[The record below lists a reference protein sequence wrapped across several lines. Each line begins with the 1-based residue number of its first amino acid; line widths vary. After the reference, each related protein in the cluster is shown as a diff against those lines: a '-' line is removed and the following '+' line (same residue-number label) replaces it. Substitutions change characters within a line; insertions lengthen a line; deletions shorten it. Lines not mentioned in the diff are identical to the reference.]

1 MAVSFKVPKSPSRS
15 IFNIDQFLGVD
26 MTNNGTS
33 VDERM
38 SPNAPNMIRDVPG
51 KVRKRTGYKVE
62 KDFGSGVIYG
72 AHVLANTS
80 TNSGDFVA
88 NRNMASLPNAEMT
101 VKGESS
107 VYIYSPVEIPVGV
120 GVHISFTYTTDKALS
135 IHPYV
140 ADYSACE
147 AELDMLNQAQ
157 AFHFA
162 MGFEGDVSE
171 EYNAFEIT
179 NATAGD
185 AKLKLTDIMVYI
197 NYDKDD
203 IISEYRGFQTVQ
215 ESSLY
220 TPNATVYTY
229 ADSTDALSSS
239 AASEDASF
247 SVNSSN
253 VKGLVFVEFDIAVED
268 MTGAT
273 FESLNVKYNCDKDDS
288 GTTVTGLISTVDS
301 SKSNTI
307 HVARVID
314 PAYDHSTYDVDNSKL
329 ADVVVTVNV
338 TDYTSWTANVKIRNF
353 KMYSVALKSNFYE
366 EGGLTLIHIDN
377 ELYKSDSAGNYTLV
391 SSQMNEHRSRSWQ
404 FENKLY
410 IIDGQTYWV
419 YDADTDTF
427 ANVVNSSYAK
437 IPLMYI
443 SCNPDGDGTQYED
456 KNLLSDGFEQRFL
469 VDSDHS
475 TADTFQLIFS
485 PLTDDPI
492 TVKVMKDQTGEMV
505 TKELNVDY
513 TVNKT
518 TGVVTF
524 ISGHEPGA
532 TPLTGEDNVYIT
544 AYYSASAPMSKAE
557 CISKCTIGALFG
569 INGASDRLFLS
580 GNPDY
585 PNVDWHSDQYDP
597 GYIADTS
604 YSKLGSD
611 TSAIVGYT
619 LVNNYL
625 AAHKDE
631 NETEHN
637 IIVREGDLVAIGQTT
652 KSDSASDVTTY
663 DEKPAFKIINTLQG
677 PGAIAQDTFGYLQT
691 EPLFLT
697 RSGIFAITAQDIT
710 GEKYSQN
717 RSFYVNGSLLEQ
729 NGLEDSFAITFNDM
743 YFLFVNSK
751 VYVLD
756 GLQPIRT
763 DKSEPYATRQYVCF
777 YLTDIPA
784 RIAWVQNNTLYFGTT
799 TGKVCSFYKDKV
811 ALSSYNDDGNAI
823 AAWWET
829 ADLDGRL
836 FYKNKAFRYIAV
848 RLMSVLKSTVTLY
861 SCRRGIWNKIKT
873 KTFSN
878 RVFSFSGLI
887 FSQFTFNNDAT
898 DPVMS
903 SKMRVRKIDKARFK
917 IENLNLNE
925 PFGIHDLAIEYVEN
939 GNYKG

>member
-1 MAVSFKVPKSPSRS
+1 MAVSFKVPASPKRS

-88 NRNMASLPNAEMT
+88 NRNMASLPTAELT
-101 VKGESS
+101 IQGESS

-120 GVHISFTYTTDKALS
+120 GAHISFTYTTNKALS

-140 ADYSACE
+140 ADYSECD
-147 AELDMLNQAQ
+147 AELDMLNQPQ
-157 AFHFA
+157 AFHMA
-162 MGFEGDVSE
+162 VGFNGDVYE

-179 NATAGD
+179 NETAGNVT
-185 AKLKLTDIMVYI
+185 LKLTDIMVYI
-197 NYDKDD
+197 NYDATD

-220 TPNATVYTY
+220 TPDALAYTY

-239 AASEDASF
+239 AASADASF

-253 VKGLVFVEFDIAVED
+253 VKGLVYVEFDIAVED

-273 FESLNVKYNCDKDDS
+273 FESLNVKYNCDKDED
-288 GTTVTGLISTVDS
+288 GTTVTDLISTVDTS
-301 SKSNTI
+301 LTNTI

-314 PAYDHSTYDVDNSKL
+314 PAYDHSTYDVDDSEL
-329 ADVVVTVNV
+329 ADIVVTVNV
-338 TDYTSWTANVKIRNF
+338 TDYSSWTANVKIRNF
-353 KMYSVALKSNFYE
+353 KMYGVTLKDNFYE
-366 EGGLTLIHIDN
+366 EGGLTLIHINN
-377 ELYKSDSAGNYTLV
+377 ELYKSVSAGNYTLI

-404 FENKLY
+404 FENKLF

-419 YDADTDTF
+419 YDADADTF
-427 ANVVNSSYAK
+427 AEVYNSTYAK

-443 SCNPDGDGTQYED
+443 SCNPEGDGRQYED
-456 KNLLSDGFEQRFL
+456 KNLLSDGFEQRFIC
-469 VDSDHS
+469 DNAHA
-475 TADTFQLIFS
+475 TTKKFQLIKDFT
-485 PLTDDPI
+485 PLTAE
-492 TVKVMKDQTGEMV
+492 TVTAKVMDSNGDMQDKVEGTDFT
-505 TKELNVDY
+505 VDR
-513 TVNKT
+513 TNGT
-518 TGVVTF
+518 VTF
-524 ISGHEPGA
+524 NTAPGE
-532 TPLTGEDNVYIT
+532 TPVTGEDNVYIT
-544 AYYSASAPMSKAE
+544 AYYSASSPMSKAE
-557 CISKCTIGALFG
+557 CIQKCTIGALFG
-569 INGASDRLFLS
+569 VNGATDRLFLS

-585 PNVDWHSDQYDP
+585 PNVDWHSEQYDP

-631 NETEHN
+631 NESEHN
-637 IIVREGDLVAIGQTT
+637 IIVREGDYIAVGQTT
-652 KSDSASDVTTY
+652 KSGDDSDVTTY

-677 PGAIAQDTFGYLQT
+677 PGAIAQDTFGYIQT

-697 RSGIFAITAQDIT
+697 RSGVFAITAQDIT

-729 NGLEDSFAITFNDM
+729 NGLEDSCAVTFNDM

-799 TGKVCSFYKDKV
+799 TGKVCSFYKDKT
-811 ALSSYNDDGNAI
+811 ALASYNDDGKAI
-823 AAWWET
+823 NAWWET

-861 SCRRGIWNKIKT
+861 SCRRGIWSKIKT
-873 KTFSN
+873 KSFSN
-878 RVFSFSGLI
+878 RVFSFSGII

-917 IENLNLNE
+917 IENCNLNE

>member
-1 MAVSFKVPKSPSRS
+1 MAVSFKVPASPKRS
-15 IFNIDQFLGVD
+15 IFNIDSFMGVD

-38 SPNAPNMIRDVPG
+38 SPNAPNMIREVPG
-51 KVRKRTGYKVE
+51 KVRKRMGYKVE
-62 KDFGSGVIYG
+62 KDFGKGVIYG

-88 NRNMASLPNAEMT
+88 NRNMASLPNADLT

-120 GVHISFTYTTDKALS
+120 GAHISFTYTTDKALT
-135 IHPYV
+135 IHPYITNHSECD
-140 ADYSACE
+140 AD
-147 AELDMLNQAQ
+147 LDMLNQSQ
-157 AFHFA
+157 DFHFA
-162 MGFEGDVSE
+162 VGFDGDVQE

-179 NATAGD
+179 NSTIGD
-185 AKLKLTDIMVYI
+185 AKLKLSNIMVYI

-203 IISEYRGFQTVQ
+203 IISEYRAFQTVQ
-215 ESSLY
+215 EKSLY
-220 TPNATVYTY
+220 TPNATTYTY

-239 AASEDASF
+239 AASADASF

-253 VKGLVFVEFDIAVED
+253 VKGLVYVEFDIAVED
-268 MTGAT
+268 MSGAT
-273 FESLNVKYNCDKDDS
+273 FESLNVKYNCDKDDD
-288 GTTVTGLISTVDS
+288 GTTVTALISTVDS
-301 SKSNTI
+301 SLTNSI

-314 PAYDHSTYDVDNSKL
+314 PAYDHATYDVDNSL
-329 ADVVVTVNV
+329 LSDVVVTVNV

-353 KMYSVALKSNFYE
+353 KMYAVELKDNFYE
-366 EGGLTLIHIDN
+366 EGGFTLIHIDN
-377 ELYKSDSAGNYTLV
+377 ELYKTDSSGNYTLV
-391 SSQMNEHRSRSWQ
+391 SNAMNEHRSRSWQ
-404 FENKLY
+404 FENRLF
-410 IIDGQTYWV
+410 IIDGQTYWI

-427 ANVVNSSYAK
+427 ANVINSSYAK
-437 IPLMYI
+437 TPLMYI
-443 SCNPDGDGTQYED
+443 SCNPEGGGQQFED
-456 KNLLSDGFEQRFL
+456 KNLLTDAFEQHFL
-469 VDSDHS
+469 VDHDHEN
-475 TADTFQLIFS
+475 DTDFQLIFR
-485 PLTDDPI
+485 PLTNE
-492 TVKVMKDQTGEMV
+492 TVTASVMDANGDMQPMVEDTDFSVDRVNGIVSFNSPPGETYV
-505 TKELNVDY
+505 
-513 TVNKT
+513 
-518 TGVVTF
+518 
-524 ISGHEPGA
+524 
-532 TPLTGEDNVYIT
+532 TGEDNVYIT
-544 AYYSASAPMSKAE
+544 AYYSASAPMSQAE

-569 INGASDRLFLS
+569 INGATDRLFLS

-585 PNVDWHSDQYDP
+585 PNVDWHSEQYDP
-597 GYIADTS
+597 TYIADSS

-619 LVNNYL
+619 KVNNYL

-637 IIVREGDLVAIGQTT
+637 IIVREGDLVALGQTT
-652 KSDSASDVTTY
+652 KSGSDADVTTY

-677 PGAIAQDTFGYLQT
+677 PGSIAPDTFGYLQT

-717 RSFYVNGSLLEQ
+717 RSFYVNGSLVEQ
-729 NGLEDSFAITFNDM
+729 NGLEDAYAITYNDM

-784 RIAWVQNNTLYFGTT
+784 RIAWVQNNRLYFGTT
-799 TGKVCSFYKDKV
+799 NGKVCSVYKDKT
-811 ALSSYNDDGNAI
+811 ALTSYNDDGVAI
-823 AAWWET
+823 KAWWET

-861 SCRRGIWNKIKT
+861 SCRRGIWSKIKT

-887 FSQFTFNNDAT
+887 FSQFTFNNDAS

-939 GNYKG
+939 GNFKG

>member
-1 MAVSFKVPKSPSRS
+1 MAVSFKVPASPKRS
-15 IFNIDQFLGVD
+15 IFNIDSFLGVD

-51 KVRKRTGYKVE
+51 KVRKRMGYKVE
-62 KDFGSGVIYG
+62 KDFGKGVIYG

-80 TNSGDFVA
+80 TNTGDFVA
-88 NRNMASLPNAEMT
+88 NRNMASLPTADLK
-101 VKGESS
+101 VKGNSS

-120 GVHISFTYTTDKALS
+120 GTHISFTYITDKALN

-140 ADYSACE
+140 TDYSDCD
-147 AELDMLNQAQ
+147 AELDMLNQSQ
-157 AFHFA
+157 AFHMA
-162 MGFEGDVSE
+162 VGFEGDVKES
-171 EYNAFEIT
+171 YNAFEIT
-179 NATAGD
+179 NDTAGD
-185 AKLKLTDIMVYI
+185 ATLKLSDIMVYI

-203 IISEYRGFQTVQ
+203 ALTEYRGFQTVQ
-215 ESSLY
+215 EKSLY
-220 TPNATVYTY
+220 APAQNTYTY

-239 AASEDASF
+239 AASASSLF
-247 SVNSSN
+247 SVNTNN
-253 VKGLVFVEFDIAVED
+253 VTGLVHVEFDIAVED
-268 MTGAT
+268 LAGAT
-273 FESLNVKYNCDKDDS
+273 FESLNVKYNCDQDSS
-288 GTTVTGLISTVDS
+288 GTTVTNLISTVDTS
-301 SKSNTI
+301 NANTI
-307 HVARVID
+307 HISRVID
-314 PAYDHSTYDVDNSKL
+314 PAYDHDTYDVDTSKL
-329 ADVVVTVNV
+329 VSVVVAVNV
-338 TDYTSWTANVKIRNF
+338 KDYTSWTANVKIRNF
-353 KMYSVALKSNFYE
+353 KMYGVTLKDNFYE

-377 ELYKSDSAGNYTLV
+377 EIYKLDNGNYSLV
-391 SSQMNEHRSRSWQ
+391 SSDMNEHRSRSWQ
-404 FENKLY
+404 FENKLF

-427 ANVVNSSYAK
+427 ASVYNSSYAK

-443 SCNPDGDGTQYED
+443 SCNPEGDGTQYED
-456 KNLLSDGFEQRFL
+456 KNLLTDGFEQRFI
-469 VDSDHS
+469 VDSNHS
-475 TADTFQLIFS
+475 TEANFQLIFS
-485 PLTDDPI
+485 PLVQNS
-492 TVKVMKDQTGEMV
+492 TVTVQVMKDNTGEMV
-505 TKELNVDY
+505 TKEENVDY
-513 TVNKT
+513 TVNRT

-524 ISGHEPGA
+524 LAGHLPGV

-569 INGASDRLFLS
+569 INGATDRLFLS

-637 IIVREGDLVAIGQTT
+637 IIVREGDLVAIGETT
-652 KSDSASDVTTY
+652 KGDTTNY

-697 RSGIFAITAQDIT
+697 RSGVFAITAQDIT

-799 TGKVCSFYKDKV
+799 NGKICSVYKDIPS
-811 ALSSYNDDGNAI
+811 LSSYNDNGEAI
-823 AAWWET
+823 KAWWET
-829 ADLDGRL
+829 ADLDGKL
-836 FYKNKAFRYIAV
+836 FYKNKAFRFIAV
-848 RLMSVLKSTVTLY
+848 RLMSVLYTKVTLY
-861 SCRRGIWNKIKT
+861 SCRRGIWSKIKT
-873 KTFSN
+873 KVFSN
-878 RVFSFSGLI
+878 RVFSFSGII

-898 DPVMS
+898 DPVMTA
-903 SKMRVRKIDKARFK
+903 KMRVRKIDKARFK

-925 PFGIHDLAIEYVEN
+925 PFGIHDLAIEYVES
-939 GNYKG
+939 GNYRG

>member
-1 MAVSFKVPKSPSRS
+1 MAVSFKVPASPKRS
-15 IFNIDQFLGVD
+15 IFNIDSFLGVD

-38 SPNAPNMIRDVPG
+38 SPNAPNMIREVPG
-51 KVRKRTGYKVE
+51 KVRKRMGYKVE
-62 KDFGSGVIYG
+62 KDFGKGVIYG

-88 NRNMASLPNAEMT
+88 NRNMASLPNADLT

-120 GVHISFTYTTDKALS
+120 GVHISFTYTTDKALT
-135 IHPYV
+135 IHPYI
-140 ADYSACE
+140 ADYSACD
-147 AELDMLNQAQ
+147 AELDTLNQPQ
-157 AFHFA
+157 SFHFA
-162 MGFEGDVSE
+162 VGFDGDVTES
-171 EYNAFEIT
+171 YNAFEIT

-185 AKLKLTDIMVYI
+185 AKLKLSDIMVYI

-203 IISEYRGFQTVQ
+203 IISEYRAFQTVQ
-215 ESSLY
+215 EKSLY
-220 TPNATVYTY
+220 TPDATIYTY
-229 ADSTDALSSS
+229 SDSTDAISSS
-239 AASEDASF
+239 AASADASF

-268 MTGAT
+268 MSGAT
-273 FESLNVKYNCDKDDS
+273 FESLNVKYSCDKD
-288 GTTVTGLISTVDS
+288 GTTDYISTVDS
-301 SKSNTI
+301 SLTNTI

-314 PAYDHSTYDVDNSKL
+314 PAYDHSIYDVDNSKL
-329 ADVVVTVNV
+329 DDVVVTVNV

-353 KMYSVALKSNFYE
+353 NMYSVALKSNFYE

-377 ELYKSDSAGNYTLV
+377 EIYKSDSAGNYTLIN
-391 SSQMNEHRSRSWQ
+391 SQMNEHRSRSWQ
-404 FENKLY
+404 FENRLY
-410 IIDGQTYWV
+410 IIDGQTYWI

-427 ANVVNSSYAK
+427 VDVVNSSYAK
-437 IPLMYI
+437 VPLMYI
-443 SCNPDGDGTQYED
+443 SCSPEGGGTQYED

-469 VDSDHS
+469 VDHDHD
-475 TADTFQLIFS
+475 TEDTFQLIFS
-485 PLTDDPI
+485 PLIPSSDVV
-492 TVKVMKDQTGEMV
+492 VKVMNSSGEME
-505 TKELNVDY
+505 TKVENTDY
-513 TVNKT
+513 TVVRT
-518 TGVVTF
+518 TGTITF
-524 ISGHEPGA
+524 ISGHEPGE
-532 TPLTGEDNVYIT
+532 TPITGEDNVYVI
-544 AYYSASAPMSKAE
+544 AHYSATADMSKAE

-569 INGASDRLFLS
+569 INGATDRLFLS

-619 LVNNYL
+619 KVNNYL

-637 IIVREGDLVAIGQTT
+637 IIVREGDLVAIGETT
-652 KSDSASDVTTY
+652 KGDTTNY

-677 PGAIAQDTFGYLQT
+677 PGSIAPDTFGYLQT

-697 RSGIFAITAQDIT
+697 RSGVYAITAQDIT

-717 RSFYVNGSLLEQ
+717 RSFYVNGSLVEQ
-729 NGLEDSFAITFNDM
+729 NGLEDSYAVTYNDM

-811 ALSSYNDDGNAI
+811 ALSSYNDDGKAI

-861 SCRRGIWNKIKT
+861 SCRRGIWSKIKT
-873 KTFSN
+873 KSFSN

-887 FSQFTFNNDAT
+887 FSQFTFNNDAS

-939 GNYKG
+939 GNFKG